1 MTINSSSQF
10 ISGFPKKQINIIWDY
25 HEIDN
30 DKNCDQENET
40 VIQVNY
46 NLNKLETTE
55 TKDSTLEIKN
65 EFQTE
70 LNDECQSLSDII
82 NHHGTDLESKNLIR
96 SIVAKDK
103 EEHEGKDEATL
114 CLAQQLQKECENE
127 LRQTEPE
134 PFKYDEDDFPPLTK

>member
-1 MTINSSSQF
+1 MFPHIQFYDSKITGRKLAAGMTINSSSQF

-46 NLNKLETTE
+46 NLNTVEPTE
-55 TKDSTLEIKN
+55 TKASTLEIKN

-82 NHHGTDLESKNLIR
+82 NHHSTDLESKNLIR

-114 CLAQQLQKECENE
+114 CLA
-127 LRQTEPE
+127 
-134 PFKYDEDDFPPLTK
+134 